1 MNTGMRKAALNAYGK
16 QNLAAQIEAASP
28 HRLILMLFEGAIK
41 SCNLAKLYMRNGEI
55 ANKGMAFSR
64 AIAIIQEGLRLSL
77 DKEQGGEL
85 AANLDA
91 LYDYMGRKLLQANM
105 HNDLAAVDEVL
116 QLLSG
121 LKESWEQIGLT
132 QNAPADGVPLQADRA
147 TPLSYGK
154 A

>member
-1 MNTGMRKAALNAYGK
+1 MNAGMRKAALNAYGK
-16 QNLAAQIEAASP
+16 QNLEAQVEAASP

-41 SCNLAKLYMRNGEI
+41 SCHLAKIHMQNGAI
-55 ANKGMAFSR
+55 AEKGMAVSK

-91 LYDYMGRKLLQANM
+91 LYEYMGRRLLQANL
-105 HNDLAAVDEVL
+105 HNDPGILDEVL
-116 QLLSG
+116 TLLSG
-121 LKESWEQIGLT
+121 LKESWEQINPAQAAVQQT
-132 QNAPADGVPLQADRA
+132 APQSDRA
-147 TPLSYGK
+147 APLSYGR